1 MEELNIMEEKK
12 KKRGI
17 KINRLKRKTQ
27 SLVGESKREDKTGR
41 EK

>member
-17 KINRLKRKTQ
+17 KINRVKRKTQ
-27 SLVGESKREDKTGR
+27 SLAGESKRKDKTGR